1 MKKLLV
7 IGKNSRLY
15 KKYRHALEGAFS
27 LKAISHKDIIG
38 GDVPALHFDV
48 VLILSTSK
56 SIKGLSDL
64 YNNVKDNISAHNYV
78 LLSSHVVQL
87 ETDFDW
93 YEYVRAKKLGE
104 LEFRAVFPFGIIVR
118 GGDFSDDILGP
129 PVSSSFYN
137 LLDVLASLSDSH
149 GFTIDLPV
157 AINDKYTP
165 HKLYQYIF
173 RLGWYRF
180 CRFPD
185 AIYRALGYKNY
196 GYTFGLFKFFSER

>member
-7 IGKNSRLY
+7 IGRNSRLY
-15 KKYRHALEGAFS
+15 KKYRDALKGAFS
-27 LKAISHKDIIG
+27 LKAVSHKDINGWG
-38 GDVPALHFDV
+38 GTALHFDV

-56 SIKGLSDL
+56 SIKDLSSL
-64 YNNVKDNISAHNYV
+64 YNNVKDNISALNYV

-87 ETDFDW
+87 ENDFDW
-93 YEYVRAKKLGE
+93 YEYVRVKKLGE

-118 GGDFSDDILGP
+118 GGDFSDDIRDV
-129 PVSSSFYN
+129 PVSSCFYN
-137 LLDVLASLSDSH
+137 LLDVLASLPDSH

-196 GYTFGLFKFFSER
+196 GYTFGLFQFFSKK

>member
-15 KKYRHALEGAFS
+15 KKYRDAMEGSFS
-27 LKAISHKDIIG
+27 LKAISHKDING
-38 GDVPALHFDV
+38 WSGTALHFDV

-56 SIKGLSDL
+56 GIKGLTNL

-87 ETDFDW
+87 EKDFDW
-93 YEYVRAKKLGE
+93 YEYVRVKKLGE

-137 LLDVLASLSDSH
+137 LLDVLASLPDLH

-157 AINDKYTP
+157 AINGKYTP

-173 RLGWYRF
+173 RLGWYKF

-185 AIYRALGYKNY
+185 LIYRALGYKNY
-196 GYTFGLFKFFSER
+196 GYTFGLFRFFSEK

>member
-1 MKKLLV
+1 M
-7 IGKNSRLY
+7 
-15 KKYRHALEGAFS
+15 
-27 LKAISHKDIIG
+27 
-38 GDVPALHFDV
+38 
-48 VLILSTSK
+48 
-56 SIKGLSDL
+56 
-64 YNNVKDNISAHNYV
+64 
-78 LLSSHVVQL
+78 VQL
-87 ETDFDW
+87 GNDFDW
-93 YEYVRAKKLGE
+93 YEYVRVKKLGE
-104 LEFRAVFPFGIIVR
+104 LEFRVVFPFGIIVR
-118 GGDFSDDILGP
+118 GGEFSDDILLP

-137 LLDVLASLSDSH
+137 LLDVLASLSDSPD
-149 GFTIDLPV
+149 FTIDLPV

>member
-15 KKYRHALEGAFS
+15 KKYRDVLEGAFS
-27 LKAISHKDIIG
+27 VKAISHKDING
-38 GDVPALHFDV
+38 WNGTTLHFDV

-56 SIKGLSDL
+56 SIKNLSNL
-64 YNNVKDNISAHNYV
+64 YNNVKDNIFAHNYV

-87 ETDFDW
+87 ENDFDW
-93 YEYVRAKKLGE
+93 YEYVRVKKLGE

-137 LLDVLASLSDSH
+137 LLDVLASLSDSN

-157 AINDKYTP
+157 VINDKYTP

-180 CRFPD
+180 CRIPD
-185 AIYRALGYKNY
+185 AIYRVLGNKNY
-196 GYTFGLFKFFSER
+196 GYTFGLFKFFSEK